1 MLHIG
6 NLFPGEGKGWS
17 DDLPTEEGARKG
29 QHSASQCRPKLQP
42 NYRRNFSK
50 DSNLYRQMD
59 QVNRRSRDFRYCIG
73 LSTGFFRDSSSA
85 KTANSIQPFRR
96 GGEVGGFGGAE
107 TSEEEGYRGGR
118 TLRKS
123 VSVKHFHDTQEGWR
137 EKAGGRHEGLEQF
150 HRTSSFQNGG
160 SVTLA
165 ITPPEGGFYVQ
176 DRLERC
182 ISNNSNCKK
191 IKDLPKVSLERE
203 TLPVHMSTFRPQ
215 ILSKNFHKGSEASLS
230 LPQSS
235 GSSTAGVFRR
245 HTYHGSNPRAMS
257 GAYAADMAVVDRFR
271 FSGKPKEV
279 SFSTQKTSR
288 IPGVHCKFHR
298 NEIVFNGRKTVKS
311 KTRSREAAE
320 IKPSGKDIGKLL
332 GLLPVNSSSHCSG
345 SSPFQKFTG
354 RCDKGLKRLKGGTRL
369 PECSLSL
376 SGGQERT
383 GMVEGLRKNEQWQKH
398 FAPGRTRHNILRCFQ
413 ARMGG
418 TSESSKNRGSMEL
431 GGKVKITHKLARVK
445 SSFPGFASFS
455 SPTKTSACS
464 DWHRQQN
471 SNDLYQQI
479 RGNPFTS
486 SHISSL
492 RDVELCSR
500 QKPDFVSSVCSRRGK
515 PDCRQKVK
523 GVPGQPGMDAASS
536 GVSGITKRGWLF
548 QYRSLCNT
556 GEPSGSC
563 ICQLETR
570 AWGSCHR
577 CFQCKMG
584 FSTGLPI
591 PSLLYDQKV
600 PQKNSARSGTL
611 CPDHTSVEKQPL
623 VSSHSSSV
631 SRATIASA
639 KTAGSSETSR
649 HRKDTPPVPSKKL
662 QAGCM
667 AHFRAKLA
675 KEGFSQKVSDIL
687 LSSWRKKTASQYES
701 AWKAW
706 SGWCSEREINP
717 FSTTLENI
725 FEFLAD
731 LFHKGFKFRT
741 LGVYRSAISS
751 NYETVD
757 GFVIGKHPMMAKFM
771 KGVFSLRPLEPKY
784 FVTWDVRQV
793 LDFLKTW
800 SPAESLSLKQLT
812 LKLVMLAALI
822 TAARSSSVNKMNL
835 CFRYFKP
842 HGVLFKVP
850 GLTKCAGPKRPL
862 QNLFLASF
870 PPDRRLCFVN
880 YPKQYEKVTKNLR
893 QKTENTQNLLFI
905 SYVKPHKPVTLATI
919 A

>member
-1 MLHIG
+1 M
-6 NLFPGEGKGWS
+6 P
-17 DDLPTEEGARKG
+17 
-29 QHSASQCRPKLQP
+29 
-42 NYRRNFSK
+42 
-50 DSNLYRQMD
+50 
-59 QVNRRSRDFRYCIG
+59 
-73 LSTGFFRDSSSA
+73 
-85 KTANSIQPFRR
+85 
-96 GGEVGGFGGAE
+96 
-107 TSEEEGYRGGR
+107 
-118 TLRKS
+118 KS
-123 VSVKHFHDTQEGWR
+123 VSVKLFNDTQEGWR

-165 ITPPEGGFYVQ
+165 INPPEGGFYVQ
-176 DRLERC
+176 DRLKDAYQTIPIVKKSRIYLRFLWRGRLYQFTCLPFGLRSSPRIFTKVLKPLLVYLRALGVRLLVYLDDILIMAATPELCLEHTQLTWQLLTDLGFLGNLKKSVLAPKQQAEYLGFIVHSIEMKLFLMEEKLLRAKLEAERLL
-182 ISNNSNCKK
+182 K
-191 IKDLPKVSLERE
+191 
-203 TLPVHMSTFRPQ
+203 
-215 ILSKNFHKGSEASLS
+215 
-230 LPQSS
+230 
-235 GSSTAGVFRR
+235 
-245 HTYHGSNPRAMS
+245 SNPVVKILAS
-257 GAYAADMAVVDRFR
+257 FLGFCQSTLSAIAVA
-271 FSGKPKEV
+271 
-279 SFSTQKTSR
+279 
-288 IPGVHCKFHR
+288 C
-298 NEIVFNGRKTVKS
+298 
-311 KTRSREAAE
+311 
-320 IKPSGKDIGKLL
+320 
-332 GLLPVNSSSHCSG
+332 

-354 RCDKGLKRLKGGTRL
+354 RYDKGLKRLKGGTRL
-369 PECSLSL
+369 PEYSLSL
-376 SGGQERT
+376 SRGQERT

-455 SPTKTSACS
+455 SPTKTSTCS

-523 GVPGQPGMDAASS
+523 GVPGQPGMDATPS
-536 GVSGITKRGWLF
+536 GVSGITKRSWLF

-623 VSSHSSSV
+623 VSSHCISV

-649 HRKDTPPVPSKKL
+649 HRKDTPPVPSKKR

-687 LSSWRKKTASQYES
+687 LSSWRKRTASQYES

-751 NYETVD
+751 NHETVD

-771 KGVFSLRPLEPKY
+771 KGVFSLRPPEPKY

-812 LKLVMLAALI
+812 LKPVMLAALI

-850 GLTKCAGPKRPL
+850 GLTKCTGPKRPL
-862 QNLFLASF
+862 QDLFLASF

-880 YPKQYEKVTKNLR
+880 YLK
-893 QKTENTQNLLFI
+893 
-905 SYVKPHKPVTLATI
+905 
-919 A
+919 

>member
-1 MLHIG
+1 
-6 NLFPGEGKGWS
+6 
-17 DDLPTEEGARKG
+17 
-29 QHSASQCRPKLQP
+29 
-42 NYRRNFSK
+42 
-50 DSNLYRQMD
+50 
-59 QVNRRSRDFRYCIG
+59 
-73 LSTGFFRDSSSA
+73 
-85 KTANSIQPFRR
+85 
-96 GGEVGGFGGAE
+96 
-107 TSEEEGYRGGR
+107 
-118 TLRKS
+118 
-123 VSVKHFHDTQEGWR
+123 
-137 EKAGGRHEGLEQF
+137 
-150 HRTSSFQNGG
+150 
-160 SVTLA
+160 
-165 ITPPEGGFYVQ
+165 
-176 DRLERC
+176 
-182 ISNNSNCKK
+182 
-191 IKDLPKVSLERE
+191 
-203 TLPVHMSTFRPQ
+203 
-215 ILSKNFHKGSEASLS
+215 
-230 LPQSS
+230 
-235 GSSTAGVFRR
+235 
-245 HTYHGSNPRAMS
+245 
-257 GAYAADMAVVDRFR
+257 
-271 FSGKPKEV
+271 
-279 SFSTQKTSR
+279 
-288 IPGVHCKFHR
+288 
-298 NEIVFNGRKTVKS
+298 
-311 KTRSREAAE
+311 
-320 IKPSGKDIGKLL
+320 
-332 GLLPVNSSSHCSG
+332 
-345 SSPFQKFTG
+345 
-354 RCDKGLKRLKGGTRL
+354 
-369 PECSLSL
+369 
-376 SGGQERT
+376 
-383 GMVEGLRKNEQWQKH
+383 
-398 FAPGRTRHNILRCFQ
+398 
-413 ARMGG
+413 
-418 TSESSKNRGSMEL
+418 
-431 GGKVKITHKLARVK
+431 
-445 SSFPGFASFS
+445 
-455 SPTKTSACS
+455 
-464 DWHRQQN
+464 
-471 SNDLYQQI
+471 
-479 RGNPFTS
+479 
-486 SHISSL
+486 
-492 RDVELCSR
+492 
-500 QKPDFVSSVCSRRGK
+500 
-515 PDCRQKVK
+515 
-523 GVPGQPGMDAASS
+523 MDAASS
-536 GVSGITKRGWLF
+536 GVSGITKRSWLF

-570 AWGSCHR
+570 ACGSCHR

-600 PQKNSARSGTL
+600 PQEKSAGSGTL
-611 CPDHTSVEKQPL
+611 CPDHTRVEKQPL
-623 VSSHSSSV
+623 VSSHSISV

-706 SGWCSEREINP
+706 SGWCSEWEINP
-717 FSTTLENI
+717 FSTTLDNI

-751 NYETVD
+751 NHETVD

-771 KGVFSLRPLEPKY
+771 KGVFSLRPPEPKY

-880 YPKQYEKVTKNLR
+880 YLKQYEKVTKNLR

-905 SYVKPHKPVTLATI
+905 SYVKPHKPVTSATI
-919 A
+919 ARWVKTVLSLAGIDGVFTAHSTRGASASAAARAGVALSDIMEAADWSRESTFKKFYHRPTQKSAFTMGVLRG

>member
-1 MLHIG
+1 MI
-6 NLFPGEGKGWS
+6 
-17 DDLPTEEGARKG
+17 
-29 QHSASQCRPKLQP
+29 
-42 NYRRNFSK
+42 
-50 DSNLYRQMD
+50 
-59 QVNRRSRDFRYCIG
+59 
-73 LSTGFFRDSSSA
+73 
-85 KTANSIQPFRR
+85 
-96 GGEVGGFGGAE
+96 
-107 TSEEEGYRGGR
+107 
-118 TLRKS
+118 
-123 VSVKHFHDTQEGWR
+123 
-137 EKAGGRHEGLEQF
+137 KAL
-150 HRTSSFQNGG
+150 
-160 SVTLA
+160 
-165 ITPPEGGFYVQ
+165 
-176 DRLERC
+176 
-182 ISNNSNCKK
+182 
-191 IKDLPKVSLERE
+191 
-203 TLPVHMSTFRPQ
+203 
-215 ILSKNFHKGSEASLS
+215 KGS
-230 LPQSS
+230 
-235 GSSTAGVFRR
+235 R
-245 HTYHGSNPRAMS
+245 
-257 GAYAADMAVVDRFR
+257 
-271 FSGKPKEV
+271 
-279 SFSTQKTSR
+279 
-288 IPGVHCKFHR
+288 
-298 NEIVFNGRKTVKS
+298 
-311 KTRSREAAE
+311 
-320 IKPSGKDIGKLL
+320 
-332 GLLPVNSSSHCSG
+332 
-345 SSPFQKFTG
+345 
-354 RCDKGLKRLKGGTRL
+354 GGTRL

-536 GVSGITKRGWLF
+536 GVSGITKRSWLF

-600 PQKNSARSGTL
+600 PPKNSARSGTL

-623 VSSHSSSV
+623 VSSHSISV

-675 KEGFSQKVSDIL
+675 KEGFSQNVSDIL

-706 SGWCSEREINP
+706 SGWCSEWEINP

-751 NYETVD
+751 NHETVD

-771 KGVFSLRPLEPKY
+771 KGVFSLRPPEPKY

-880 YPKQYEKVTKNLR
+880 YLVQYEKVTKNLR

-905 SYVKPHKPVTLATI
+905 SYVKPHKPVTSATI
-919 A
+919 ARWVKTVLSLAGIDGVFTAHSTRGASASAAARAGVALSDIMEAADWSRESTFKKFYHRPTQKSAFTMGVLRGRDSSDSGESGTDQVDSLR